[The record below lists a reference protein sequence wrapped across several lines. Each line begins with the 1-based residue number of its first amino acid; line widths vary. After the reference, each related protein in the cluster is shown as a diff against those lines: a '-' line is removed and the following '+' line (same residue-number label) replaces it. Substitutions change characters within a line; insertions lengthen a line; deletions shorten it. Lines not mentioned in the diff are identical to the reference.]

1 MKKLRLLSCIV
12 TIALGVSFAVPSFAL
27 EAAYWLRGTT
37 DWGDFGVAQNWAIGS
52 SESEVHA
59 VPGMSEYVHLDGNR
73 MFDLGGG
80 TYAVGGL
87 SPKGNS
93 AGGNECYSTW
103 VTNGTLTVE
112 GFVLTTSRLKVFD
125 GGTLI
130 LKAADAG
137 RSWGQGNGF
146 FIDVHRGGTVEERK
160 NLTFQQYRVTIDEGG
175 TFVLDPTNYGPHP
188 TGLSASWYKN
198 SGFMYLPHGITR
210 NYGWDEGT
218 ASKPASETY
227 YQYAGT
233 MKIGGPVSKGRQA
246 SQPMRFEFHG
256 GTLEAENAVTFA
268 NDVDLVRFM
277 EGSAMAVKV
286 DASSSLDLA
295 NVTFADDAT
304 ITKTGPGK
312 LILRDAAVPSLV
324 VAEGVVEVRS
334 DSVAPTT
341 ASFAA
346 DTTLRLTVSGFRMDS
361 VTAYA
366 GMRFEI
372 DPSVCI
378 AGAGVLYSSDAA
390 FLAYAKDAIAPI
402 LPPGF
407 DRAIIGDVLML
418 TQTSDYMFDASKS
431 SDLSDPTAWKGNVVP
446 VGEDVIVGG
455 EGTVTF
461 TAGAPAFKS
470 ISVQEGATLKVVG
483 GSEESPVDLP
493 KLALNYQSRLL
504 VATDA
509 VAQITNEFT
518 TVGDAKT
525 LPILEVATNAL
536 LIAQTPNAPAVKSAQ
551 DKWSYHSDHNL
562 GVTWKNLALRWYGT
576 IRMFHSDVAD
586 RAQHCHLYLGYAA
599 EKETSYISIDCQGG
613 VYHAAG
619 EGNAAGRCM
628 TGLIVAVPDNDTTDS
643 KDQGGRVVPVGT
655 LRFRDYTFRHQ
666 PSVSLNPAY
675 ASPGLFIGTCSPW
688 YTGNPASIEFDVV
701 FEGDTVIQ
709 TKGIFRIGGG
719 AHVTLRGPAKWRYD
733 RTAYNDKDGPFRYL
747 DLRDEATIAVED
759 GAEFDFCAV
768 DSTNSGILLGNSTLN
783 DVAFSIRNAT
793 MSLFSWSGAGN
804 DRALVENALLRIGV
818 NRSTNMLKYRTDVF
832 AGFGSVGLDGNG
844 LTVSAADIWS
854 GAYESRQW
862 NRLVTIGPKLT
873 GAGGLAVSNELSGAN
888 AAYSM
893 TLVVTNGANE
903 ATGLAQVLATDT
915 GAPANLV
922 FADGANWAGTVVAN
936 AGLSL
941 TNLTDGAAAA
951 TVSFGAVRGVM
962 PIRVWKTGGVIAAN
976 DRVNLAT
983 AGGAFD
989 FIAMDEALAV
999 GDAVELGL
1007 YPANAPLPANARHVE
1022 YFATEA
1028 EGAFVTLWA
1037 KRVKPGMLIFVR

>member
-1 MKKLRLLSCIV
+1 MKKFRLWSWIFV
-12 TIALGVSFAVPSFAL
+12 IAMGVSVPAPSFAL
-27 EAAYWLRGTT
+27 DAAYWLRGTT
-37 DWGDFGVAQNWAIGS
+37 DWGDFGVAENWAIGS
-52 SESEVHA
+52 AESGVHA

-87 SPKGNS
+87 SPNENS
-93 AGGNECYSTW
+93 AGGNQCYSTW

-112 GFVLTTSRLKVFD
+112 GFVLTTSRLAVFD
-125 GGTLI
+125 GGKLI
-130 LKAADAG
+130 LKAADVG
-137 RSWGQGNGF
+137 RSWGHGNGF

-160 NLTFQQYRVTIDEGG
+160 NLTFQKYQVTIDEGG

-188 TGLSASWYKN
+188 TGLIASWYKN
-198 SGFMYLPHGITR
+198 SGFMYLPHGIKR
-210 NYGWDEGT
+210 NYGWDGT
-218 ASKPASETY
+218 ASNPASETY

-256 GTLEAENAVTFA
+256 GTLEAENDISFA
-268 NDVDLVRFM
+268 SDVDLVKFM
-277 EGSAMAVKV
+277 EGSAMTVKV
-286 DASSSLDLA
+286 DENSSLDFK
-295 NVTFADDAT
+295 NVAFADDAAV
-304 ITKTGPGK
+304 TKIGPGK
-312 LILRDAAVPSLV
+312 LILRDAVVPSLSV
-324 VAEGVVEVRS
+324 NEGVVEVRS
-334 DSVAPTT
+334 DSVAPATV
-341 ASFAA
+341 SFAA
-346 DTTLRLTVSGFRMDS
+346 DTTLRLAVSGFRMNS

-366 GMRFEI
+366 GMKFEV
-372 DPSVCI
+372 DPSVII

-390 FLAYAKDAIAPI
+390 FLAYAKDAIAPT
-402 LPPGF
+402 LPSGF
-407 DRAIIGDVLML
+407 GTAIVGDVVML
-418 TQTSDYMFDASKS
+418 TKTSDYMFDASKS

-470 ISVQEGATLKVVG
+470 ISVQAGATLAVVG

-509 VAQITNEFT
+509 VAQMTNEFT
-518 TVGDAKT
+518 TVGDAQT
-525 LPILEVATNAL
+525 LPVLEVATNAL

-576 IRMFHSDVAD
+576 IRMFHSDVAGTQ
-586 RAQHCHLYLGYAA
+586 QHCHLYLGYAA
-599 EKETSYISIDCQGG
+599 EKETSYIAIDCQGG
-613 VYHAAG
+613 TYHAAG
-619 EGNAAGRCM
+619 EGNASGRCM

-643 KDQGGRVVPVGT
+643 KDQGGRVIPVGT
-655 LRFRDYTFRHQ
+655 LRFRDYTFQHQ
-666 PSVSLNPAY
+666 PSADVNSAY
-675 ASPGLFIGTCSPW
+675 ASPGLFIGTCNTW

-709 TKGIFRIGGG
+709 TKGIFRLGGG

-733 RTAYNDKDGPFRYL
+733 RTAYNDKNGPCRYL
-747 DLRDEATIAVED
+747 DLRDRATISVED

-768 DSTNSGILLGNSTLN
+768 DSTNGGLLLGNSTLN
-783 DVAFSIRNAT
+783 DVAFSVRHAT
-793 MSLFSWSGAGN
+793 MSLFNWSGMDN
-804 DRALVENALLRIGV
+804 DQAVVEDSLLRIGV
-818 NRSTNMLKYRTDVF
+818 NRSKEMLNYQTDVF
-832 AGFGSVGLDGNG
+832 AGFGSVELVGRG
-844 LTVSAADIWS
+844 LTMSAANIWS
-854 GAYESRQW
+854 GAYESGQW
-862 NRLVTIGPKLT
+862 NRLMTIGPKLT
-873 GAGGLAVSNELSGAN
+873 GTGGLAVSNELSGAN

-893 TLVVTNGANE
+893 TVVVTNGANE
-903 ATGLAQVLATDT
+903 ATGMAQALATDT
-915 GAPANLV
+915 GAPTSLV
-922 FADGANWAGTVVAN
+922 FSDGANWAGTVVAN

-951 TVSFGAVRGVM
+951 TVSFGAVEGVM

-976 DRVNLAT
+976 DKVNLAT

-1007 YPANAPLPANARHVE
+1007 YPANAPLPANAKHVE

-1037 KRVKPGMLIFVR
+1037 KRVKPGMVILLK